1 MNCDDLAAT
10 GFGAGVVVLFA
21 LMTVGAGFLA
31 LFCARAHRRSGRGSQ
46 AAIALM
52 LLVLCGGLAGVSGLP
67 TAHAAPSDCAGSM
80 PGPNEEIRANQ
91 TVTIIALAPGVAP
104 APIEGVVVNGS
115 LSTRYIET
123 VTVSI
128 TSVTKAAGAAAGTCD
143 VTDYNLF
150 DVAMPVGRVLRPA
163 EAAEFSGA
171 SIGFSNKSVNQDA
184 CKKAT
189 VNLRYDPS

>member
-21 LMTVGAGFLA
+21 LITVGAGFLL
-31 LFCARAHRRSGRGSQ
+31 LFYARARRRSARVSH
-46 AAIALM
+46 AAIALT
-52 LLVLCGGLAGVSGLP
+52 LLILCSGLAGVGGLP

-80 PGPNEEIRANQ
+80 PGPNEEVRATQ
-91 TVTIIALAPGVAP
+91 IVTITGLAPGVAP
-104 APIEGVVVNGS
+104 APIEGVVVNES
-115 LSTRYIET
+115 SSTRYIEA

-128 TSVTKAAGAAAGTCD
+128 ISVTKAVGAAAGTCD

-150 DVAMPVGRVLRPA
+150 DVAMPVDRVLRPA

-184 CKKAT
+184 CKKAL